1 MASISEIK
9 QLTVSER
16 DDTVL
21 LEKVRWSIRQRL
33 RKQMQLLS
41 ADLFDAADDFI
52 FSSGQQG
59 QFGEHCNYLT
69 AMRELRAKQKLF
81 EENLLET
88 CIQSIKSSYRDKNS
102 AASETAIGDCA
113 TNGGVFEQ
121 VEVDLA
127 MQSMRRKAG
136 KLYSSVIKQIDA
148 IQLRLG
154 HTGQALVID
163 PANLLKAMLEGFQ
176 QAHQQLAV
184 PLDVRLVFL
193 KLFEQHF
200 LMKLEKVF
208 LDIVSIL
215 NNLHNSAF
223 VDKLYSSSSSFNVS
237 SAKTRLGHRENLS
250 ARAENETQDTDIAA
264 TIDQLI
270 DRACAASDLPEF
282 AEHLIRKPWR
292 EVFLVIGANKGSDSP
307 EWLEA
312 KHTLALLLSV
322 LGNGARISITECA
335 QLTEQIRRGFTLIQ
349 LAETE
354 QSEILAQLESFLES
368 VDSKALNEANDSV
381 CEDKTVIIGEAVEEN
396 ITLEA
401 SISPTGEEILDQE
414 DLDDLA
420 KLLGGE
426 DELASKN
433 DQYNELSELL
443 PLIDSLADEVTVH
456 LLLDGKYEEC
466 LLNRNISDPAAYTIS
481 KANGNHCLSR
491 SRLGLAIALRNGEL
505 RISKSGFDS
514 AARMQT
520 IVDSSQQVRH

>member
-1 MASISEIK
+1 MASTSEIN
-9 QLTVSER
+9 QLTASER

-59 QFGEHCNYLT
+59 QFGEQCNYLT

-81 EENLLET
+81 EEKLLET
-88 CIQSIKSSYRDKNS
+88 CIQSIKASYRDRSS
-102 AASETAIGDCA
+102 AVSESGLPGDS
-113 TNGGVFEQ
+113 TDGEVFEQ

-127 MQSMRRKAG
+127 MQSMRRKAT
-136 KLYSSVIKQIDA
+136 KLYSPVVKQIEA

-163 PANLLKAMLEGFQ
+163 PTNLLKAMLEGFQ
-176 QAHQQLAV
+176 QAHKQLAI

-193 KLFEQHF
+193 KLYEQHF

-215 NNLHNSAF
+215 NNLHNPAF
-223 VDKLYSSSSSFNVS
+223 VDKLYSSSSSFSVT
-237 SAKTRLGHRENLS
+237 SAKTKHGQGRNSVVKAETETKES
-250 ARAENETQDTDIAA
+250 AIAA

-270 DRACAASDLPEF
+270 ARACAESDLPEF
-282 AEHLIRKPWR
+282 AEQLIRKPWR
-292 EVFLVIGANKGSDSP
+292 EVFLVIGTNKGSESP

-312 KHTLALLLSV
+312 KHTLAMLISV
-322 LGNGARISITECA
+322 LGNGARISAAELTG
-335 QLTEQIRRGFTLIQ
+335 LTEQLRRGFTLIQ
-349 LAETE
+349 MAESE
-354 QSEILAQLESFLES
+354 QLETLTQLESFLQT
-368 VDSKALNEANDSV
+368 VDAEAQDEANELVD
-381 CEDKTVIIGEAVEEN
+381 EDKTVIIGETVEQN
-396 ITLEA
+396 ATLEA

-426 DELASKN
+426 DELGAKN
-433 DQYNELSELL
+433 DQYGELSELL

-466 LLNRNISDPAAYTIS
+466 LLNRNLSDPTAYTIS

>member
-1 MASISEIK
+1 MATQSEIK
-9 QLTVSER
+9 QLTASQR

-52 FSSGQQG
+52 FASGQQG
-59 QFGEHCNYLT
+59 QFGEQCNYLT

-81 EENLLET
+81 EDKLLDS
-88 CIQSIKSSYRDKNS
+88 CIQSIKDSYREAYQES
-102 AASETAIGDCA
+102 ADSDSVQEA
-113 TNGGVFEQ
+113 TDAGVFEQ

-127 MQSMRRKAG
+127 MQSMRRKAN
-136 KLYSSVIKQIDA
+136 KTYSPVIKQIDA

-154 HTGQALVID
+154 YSGQSLVID
-163 PANLLKAMLEGFQ
+163 GTSLLRAMLEGFQ
-176 QAHQQLAV
+176 QAHRHLAI

-237 SAKTRLGHRENLS
+237 SAKTKHPQKKPK
-250 ARAENETQDTDIAA
+250 APVNEHKKQSTEIETAV
-264 TIDQLI
+264 DQLI
-270 DRACAASDLPEF
+270 IRACAESDLPEF
-282 AEHLIRKPWR
+282 AEHLVSRPWR
-292 EVFLVIGANKGSDSP
+292 EVFLVVGTNKGSNSP

-312 KHTLALLLSV
+312 KHTLATLISV
-322 LGNGARISITECA
+322 FGSGARLSA
-335 QLTEQIRRGFTLIQ
+335 TEQEQLIDQLRRGFALIQ
-349 LAETE
+349 LPEAEQQE
-354 QSEILAQLESFLES
+354 LFAQLEAFLGAGNHGDQA
-368 VDSKALNEANDSV
+368 DSDSSDG
-381 CEDKTVIIGEAVEEN
+381 EEKTVIIGDNSGTDV
-396 ITLEA
+396 TLEA

-420 KLLGGE
+420 KLLGG
-426 DELASKN
+426 DEEQNAGG
-433 DQYNELSELL
+433 DQHGELDELL
-443 PLIDSLADEVTVH
+443 PLIDALGDEVSVH
-456 LLLDGKYEEC
+456 LLLNGKYEEC
-466 LLNRNISDPAAYTIS
+466 LLSRNISDPSAYTIS

-491 SRLGLAIALRNGEL
+491 SRLGLAIALHNGEL

-520 IVDSSQQVRH
+520 IIDASQQVRH